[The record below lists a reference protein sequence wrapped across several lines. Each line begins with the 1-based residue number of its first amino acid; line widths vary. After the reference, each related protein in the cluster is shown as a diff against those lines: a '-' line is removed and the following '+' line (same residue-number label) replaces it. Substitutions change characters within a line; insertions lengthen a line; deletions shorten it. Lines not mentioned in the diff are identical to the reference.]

1 VRLPL
6 RRSGNNGS
14 IRLFFATDLHGS
26 EVCFRKFLAAASV
39 YRVDVLV
46 LGGDLTGKTLFPVVR
61 ERGRFTLGIESGAP
75 TVETAEE
82 LDAYTRRAAD
92 RGGYGVVLERDEAD
106 GLAADDDTVHALIV
120 REAARRA
127 SDWRAL
133 AEERLAPS
141 GVQCFVSGGNDDPPE
156 VLDALRGDGVPPAG
170 RVVFCDG
177 LVTPLVGDWEI
188 ASLGYSNPTPWRTPR
203 EVPEDELEARVDALA
218 DRVRDPA
225 RTVFNLHVPPV
236 GSGLDRCPELDV
248 STDPP
253 TPVRIGGELVFT
265 NAGSTAV
272 REALLRYQPPVS
284 LHGHIH
290 ESRAATSI
298 GKTLAL
304 NPGSEYGDGVLRGV
318 IVTLSATRVVHQFTA
333 G

>member
-1 VRLPL
+1 MRLPL
-6 RRSGNNGS
+6 RRSGTNDS
-14 IRLFFATDLHGS
+14 VRLFFATDLHGS
-26 EVCFRKFLAAASV
+26 EVCFRKFLAAAGV

-61 ERGRFTLGIESGAP
+61 ESGHFSLGLESGGP
-75 TVETAEE
+75 TVDTAKD
-82 LDAYTRRAAD
+82 LDAYAKRAAD
-92 RGGYGVVLERDEAD
+92 RGGYCIVLERDEAD
-106 GLAADDDTVHALIV
+106 ALATDDNAVHALIV
-120 REAARRA
+120 SEAAKRA
-127 SDWRAL
+127 ADWRAL
-133 AEERLAPS
+133 AEERLAATE
-141 GVQCFVSGGNDDPPE
+141 VRCFVSGGNDDPPE
-156 VLDALRGDGVPPAG
+156 VLAALRGDGDRPPD

-177 LVTPLVGDWEI
+177 LVTRLAGDWDL

-203 EVPEDELEARVDALA
+203 EVPEDELEARIDALA
-218 DRVRDPA
+218 DGLRDPT

-253 TPVRIGGELVFT
+253 TPVRIGGEIVFT

-272 REALLRYQPPVS
+272 RDALLRYQPPVS

-290 ESRAATSI
+290 ESRAATTV
-298 GKTLAL
+298 GTTLAL